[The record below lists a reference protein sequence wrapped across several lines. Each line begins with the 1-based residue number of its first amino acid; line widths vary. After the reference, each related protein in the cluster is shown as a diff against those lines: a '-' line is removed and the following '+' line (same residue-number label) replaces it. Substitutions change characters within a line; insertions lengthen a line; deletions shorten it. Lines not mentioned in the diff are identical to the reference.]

1 MSKAAKQAETDRTRA
16 TSPGPAMNT
25 PALYALGG
33 GLLAG
38 LLIGFLIGRQSA
50 SGSSPV
56 PAVTAAAPA
65 PMAPAAPMPSGP
77 LPATP
82 AMPNP
87 QVAQQIAQ
95 LEMMVLQDPKNHDA
109 WVVLGNHYFD
119 THEHQKSADAYGK
132 ALALKP
138 NNPDVL
144 TDQGVMFKDMG
155 QFDKAVAN
163 FKKAQQLDP
172 THAQSLFNLGVVY
185 ANDLRRPEEAAKAW
199 TKLIETL
206 PASPQAAQARQAL
219 AQLQAK
225 K

>member
-1 MSKAAKQAETDRTRA
+1 
-16 TSPGPAMNT
+16 MNK
-25 PALYALGG
+25 PALYALLGG
-33 GLLAG
+33 FLAG
-38 LLIGFLIGRQSA
+38 LLIGFMIGAQSR
-50 SGSSPV
+50 SGSAPV

-65 PMAPAAPMPSGP
+65 PMAPAQPPMEG
-77 LPATP
+77 A

-87 QVAQQIAQ
+87 QAAQQIVQ

-119 THEHQKSADAYGK
+119 SHQHQKAADAYGK

-155 QFDKAVAN
+155 QFDKAIAN
-163 FKKAQQLDP
+163 FKKASQLDP
-172 THAQSLFNLGVVY
+172 KHAQSQFNLGVVY
-185 ANDLRRPEEAAKAW
+185 ATDLNKPEEAAKAW
-199 TKLIETL
+199 KKLIESA
-206 PASPQAAQARQAL
+206 PGSPQAAQAQQGL
-219 AQLQAK
+219 AQLKLK

>member
-1 MSKAAKQAETDRTRA
+1 
-16 TSPGPAMNT
+16 MNK
-25 PALYALGG
+25 PALYALLGG
-33 GLLAG
+33 FLAG
-38 LLIGFLIGRQSA
+38 LLIGFMIGAQSR
-50 SGSSPV
+50 SGSAPV

-65 PMAPAAPMPSGP
+65 PMAPAQPPMEG
-77 LPATP
+77 A

-87 QVAQQIAQ
+87 QAAQQIAQ

-119 THEHQKSADAYGK
+119 SHQHQKAADAYGK

-155 QFDKAVAN
+155 QFDKAIAN
-163 FKKAQQLDP
+163 FKKASQLDP
-172 THAQSLFNLGVVY
+172 KHAQSQFNLGVVY
-185 ANDLRRPEEAAKAW
+185 ATDLNKPEEAAKAW
-199 TKLIETL
+199 KKLIESA
-206 PASPQAAQARQAL
+206 PGSPQAAQAQQGL
-219 AQLQAK
+219 AQLKLK

>member
-1 MSKAAKQAETDRTRA
+1 
-16 TSPGPAMNT
+16 MNK
-25 PALYALGG
+25 PALYALLGG
-33 GLLAG
+33 FLAG
-38 LLIGFLIGRQSA
+38 LLIGYMIGAQSR
-50 SGSSPV
+50 SGSAPV

-65 PMAPAAPMPSGP
+65 PMAPAQPAPEG
-77 LPATP
+77 A

-119 THEHQKSADAYGK
+119 THQHQKSADAYGK

-155 QFDKAVAN
+155 QFEKAAAN
-163 FKKAQQLDP
+163 FRKASQLDP
-172 THAQSLFNLGVVY
+172 KHAQSLFNLGVVY
-185 ANDLRRPEEAAKAW
+185 ATDLNKPEEAAKAW
-199 TKLIETL
+199 KKLIEAA
-206 PASPQAAQARQAL
+206 PGSPQAAQAQQGL
-219 AQLQAK
+219 AQLKLK